1 MLPAPVGGAVKLKHS
16 RPRKPT
22 NARHFVISGVDIG
35 DGKRRVIRLTIDAEG
50 IEVRVSHSRKLRW
63 FLPLGES
70 VGLLARRAQVR
81 EAERRMLGRAS

>member
-1 MLPAPVGGAVKLKHS
+1 MKPRLPRA
-16 RPRKPT
+16 RKPT
-22 NARHFVISGVDIG
+22 NARHFVVSGVDIG
-35 DGKRRVIRLTIDAEG
+35 DGQRRVIWLTIDAEG

>member
-1 MLPAPVGGAVKLKHS
+1 VKPRLPRA
-16 RPRKPT
+16 RT

-35 DGKRRVIRLTIDAEG
+35 DGKRRLIRLTIDKEG

-63 FLPLGES
+63 FLPLRES

-81 EAERRMLGRAS
+81 EAERRMLGPAS

>member
-1 MLPAPVGGAVKLKHS
+1 MKP
-16 RPRKPT
+16 RPPR
-22 NARHFVISGVDIG
+22 A
-35 DGKRRVIRLTIDAEG
+35 IDKEG

-63 FLPLGES
+63 FLPLIES